1 MLRSHLCDF
10 SDTYIVIKSAI
21 TVESNS
27 ANNREDKQVMYI
39 KN

>member
-10 SDTYIVIKSAI
+10 SDTYIAVKLAM

-27 ANNREDKQVMYI
+27 AKNRKY
-39 KN
+39 K